1 MSKKSEE
8 ILALYKSK
16 VMPTYA
22 PSVVIASGKG
32 VTVRDVDGRT
42 YYDFTS
48 AIRSRRPAS
57 DFPASANACSASAN
71 LSSR

>member
-1 MSKKSEE
+1 MSNKTQE
-8 ILALYKSK
+8 ILDLYKSK

-32 VTVRDVDGRT
+32 ITVRDVDGRS

-48 AIRSRRPAS
+48 GIGV
-57 DFPASANACSASAN
+57 
-71 LSSR
+71 